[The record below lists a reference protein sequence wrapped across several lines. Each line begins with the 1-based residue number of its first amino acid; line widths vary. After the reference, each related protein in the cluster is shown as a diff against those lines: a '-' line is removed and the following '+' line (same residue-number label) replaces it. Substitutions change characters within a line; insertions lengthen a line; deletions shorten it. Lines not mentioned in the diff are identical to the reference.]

1 MVTVSIIIGSE
12 SDRELGDA
20 AANQLREFGVGH
32 ELRTL
37 SAHRNPKALAHYVD
51 STDAEVF
58 IAIAGLSAALPGAI
72 AALTVKPV
80 IGVPK
85 EVKLS
90 GVDALLSMVQMPT
103 GVPVATVGVDAAKN
117 AALLAVEMLA
127 IGDEKLRQKL
137 WEFREKRAGG

>member
-1 MVTVSIIIGSE
+1 MVTVSIVIGSE

-20 AANQLREFGVGH
+20 AASQLREFGVGH
-32 ELRTL
+32 ELKTL
-37 SAHRNPKALAHYVD
+37 SAHRNPKALAQYVD

-85 EVKLS
+85 EVKLG

-117 AALLAVEMLA
+117 AALLAVEILA
-127 IGDEKLRQKL
+127 VGDAKLRQKL
-137 WEFREKRAGG
+137 VEFREKKAGG